1 MHCAA
6 TVSSVVPV
14 PTTTTNVHVGQQ
26 GRTVRQLSALSFQ
39 CPPTTTKVK
48 LDSKGALCSNCQ
60 LCRASA
66 HHHHQCTCRTARTY
80 CAATVSSIVPVP
92 PTNNKGQVEQQGSTV
107 QQQSCQCPSPTT
119 KVKLDS
125 KGALCSNSHASAP
138 HQQQRSSRTAREHC
152 AATVMP
158 VPLTNN
164 KGQVGQQGSTVQQ
177 QSCQCPSPTTK
188 VKLDSKGALC
198 SNNHVSAPHQQQR
211 SSWTARTHCEATV
224 SSIVP
229 VPLTTTNVHVGQ
241 QGRTVR
247 QLSVLSCQCPPP
259 TTKVK

>member
-1 MHCAA
+1 M
-6 TVSSVVPV
+6 
-14 PTTTTNVHVGQQ
+14 
-26 GRTVRQLSALSFQ
+26 
-39 CPPTTTKVK
+39 
-48 LDSKGALCSNCQ
+48 
-60 LCRASA
+60 
-66 HHHHQCTCRTARTY
+66 
-80 CAATVSSIVPVP
+80 PVP

-198 SNNHVSAPHQQQR
+198 SNCQFNRAGAPHHHQCTCR
-211 SSWTARTHCEATV
+211 TARTHCEATV
-224 SSIVP
+224 ISIVP